1 MQAKDVKP
9 KKAAGKASKAA
20 MGHDLLDLD
29 QESPQTEEKS
39 GAQAAAMA

>member
-9 KKAAGKASKAA
+9 KKAAGKASKGAA

-29 QESPQTEEKS
+29 QESPQMEEKS
-39 GAQAAAMA
+39 GA